1 MRINNLLISNYCVY
15 LYLNCYKMFVSRKLF
30 YFTALFFI
38 IRLNAFSSDIRN
50 FNPDSIPEN
59 TYSLSVKYVDMIST
73 HKNRFRGANI
83 MLSEKIS
90 NNLKCGVGIEYSYGS
105 YYSDVYFNL
114 HNLSYIPI
122 FFDLTYKIKT
132 TNNLKPFLSIDPGL
146 TFANYNLEIKNE
158 LNKKILV
165 RELGFYLYTGIG
177 LKYQIDDHLSAILDF
192 GFKGYKMSFNNLDMN
207 PHGLVIRTGLVF
219 Q

>member
-1 MRINNLLISNYCVY
+1 
-15 LYLNCYKMFVSRKLF
+15 MFVLRKLF
-30 YFTALFFI
+30 YFTVLLLIFQF
-38 IRLNAFSSDIRN
+38 NAFSSDIRS
-50 FNPDSIPEN
+50 FKSDSLPEN
-59 TYSLSVKYVDMIST
+59 THSFSIKYVDMIST

-90 NNLKCGVGIEYSYGS
+90 NNLNWGVGIEYSYGS
-105 YYSDVYFNL
+105 SYSDEYFNL

-132 TNNLKPFLSIDPGL
+132 TNKLKPFVSVDPGL
-146 TFANYNLEIKNE
+146 SFANYNLEMKNE
-158 LNKKILV
+158 LNKKILI
-165 RELGFYLYTGIG
+165 RELGFYLYTGVG
-177 LKYQIDDHLSAILDF
+177 LKYQIDNRLSTVIDF

-207 PHGLVIRTGLVF
+207 PHGFVIRAGLVF